1 MKAVLKAAAYELP
14 AAVEDNEFLVRQ
26 MALDWP
32 AEDIY
37 AKTGIRQRHI
47 AAPDECASDLAARA
61 AERLFGQRSALR
73 EQVDFLLFCT
83 QSPDYVLPAT
93 ACLLQERLGLS
104 AALGALDVN
113 QGCSGFIY
121 GLAVAKGL
129 IESGTAR
136 NVLLLTAETY
146 SKYLAPDDKT
156 TRPIFGDGAAAVW
169 IAGEETA
176 ADEPIGPFVLGTDGA
191 GAANLIVRGS
201 AGRREEGASPY
212 LFMDGPEIFQFTLR
226 AVPKTA
232 RRLLEASGR
241 TLEEID
247 YFVFHQANAFML
259 EHLRKKLKIPPEK
272 FCLDMADT
280 GNTVSA
286 SIPIALVRALDSGVL
301 KSGMRVMLMGF
312 GVGYSWGGCLIRIP

>member
-1 MKAVLKAAAYELP
+1 MKACLKAIACELP

-61 AERLFGQRSALR
+61 AERLFRRAPALR
-73 EQVDFLLFCT
+73 EKTDFLLFCS

-93 ACLLQERLGLS
+93 ACLLQQRLGLS
-104 AALGALDVN
+104 TASGALDIN
-113 QGCSGFIY
+113 QGCSGFLY

-136 NVLLLTAETY
+136 NVLLLMAETY

-169 IAGEETA
+169 IAGEDTA
-176 ADEPIGPFVLGTDGA
+176 ADEPMGPFVLGTDGT
-191 GAANLIVRGS
+191 GAENLIVRGR
-201 AGRREEGASPY
+201 AGRREEGASPH

-232 RRLLEASGR
+232 RRLLEASGCAM
-241 TLEEID
+241 EEID

-272 FCLDMADT
+272 FCLDLADT

-286 SIPIALVRALDSGVL
+286 SIPIALARALERGAVR
-301 KSGMRVMLMGF
+301 SGMRVMLMGF